1 MAGVNEALRAHVTSA
16 KFVLTLG
23 ASHIAAL
30 ARIVADLADN
40 RSTEE
45 MIRDHRAHTRPLRD
59 VDPPVGHPLRSAFR
73 APGMGGLITRGL
85 VTHTM
90 PYPRKGRTDT
100 TDWRPSDIWHI
111 TEAGHAVITLLREA
125 GIWQEYAGA
134 LAPAVAVATKAR
146 PRRVA

>member
-1 MAGVNEALRAHVTSA
+1 MSGINEALRAHVTSA

-23 ASHIAAL
+23 GTHIAAL
-30 ARIVADLADN
+30 ARIVADLADD
-40 RSTEE
+40 RSTDD
-45 MIRDHRAHTRPLRD
+45 MLKDNRAGRPLRQ

-73 APGMGGLITRGL
+73 APGVGGLITRGL

-90 PYPRKGRTDT
+90 PYPRGKRRDT
-100 TDWRPSDIWHI
+100 GDWRPSEIWHI

-134 LAPAVAVATKAR
+134 LAPELPKTAR
-146 PRRVA
+146 GRRVA